1 MAAPSC
7 SVTERD
13 EFSAILGRM
22 IELIDGKLS
31 PLQREKL
38 AAAMPS
44 IQWEFPDAD
53 TKLCLAAS
61 TDALRVAAPVEHAP
75 FVVRMARSTLE
86 DAAFGRRSLGAAFLA
101 GLTSHD
107 VLHNKGVPRS
117 LQQSWPG
124 ALCQLL
130 PETAAVAVAPSAFM
144 TAMDAIAA
152 AKDLKTCDGI
162 RRKLDKSAE
171 SGRLSQ
177 EEWKDCVDA
186 IQDKANQLIEAEAV
200 TNG

>member
-101 GLTSHD
+101 GRIHVRGMNPLRLREFIMLVDPLLESYRESHIE
-107 VLHNKGVPRS
+107 R
-117 LQQSWPG
+117 
-124 ALCQLL
+124 
-130 PETAAVAVAPSAFM
+130 TASA
-144 TAMDAIAA
+144 
-152 AKDLKTCDGI
+152 
-162 RRKLDKSAE
+162 S
-171 SGRLSQ
+171 SPVS
-177 EEWKDCVDA
+177 
-186 IQDKANQLIEAEAV
+186 
-200 TNG
+200 